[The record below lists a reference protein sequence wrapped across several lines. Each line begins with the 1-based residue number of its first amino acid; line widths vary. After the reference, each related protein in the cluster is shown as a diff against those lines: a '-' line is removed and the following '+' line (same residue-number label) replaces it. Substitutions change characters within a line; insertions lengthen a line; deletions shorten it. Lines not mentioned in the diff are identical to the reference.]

1 SIPGTGLGLAIVRTI
16 VTNHG
21 GDITLTSHEGQG
33 TTFTIRI
40 PLAEPG
46 Q

>member
-1 SIPGTGLGLAIVRTI
+1 VRTI
-16 VTNHG
+16 ITNHG

-40 PLAEPG
+40 PQMVHLPLAPAAP
-46 Q
+46 